1 MKPNREWWEPRDDD
15 EEEREE
21 RGGQGLHKLPAGVY
35 TDYNSP
41 TGKVRV
47 DSDGIMTV
55 ADATEAVTI
64 LGDVNPCG
72 TQQSGQARLAADA
85 QTANAQANASLM
97 AQIEAQAR
105 EPKRQLFDQV
115 RACLSPDEARAVM
128 AYEAEIAKV
137 QTEIADAVSKLGAQI
152 DNAVANPD
160 PSRVPYSGIAAW
172 VPQGPA
178 APSLSAAPRC
188 CACDGHIAQDMV
200 TGVISCGSCGLE
212 HRVVRETD
220 HLRLVA
226 AAEASARANLLADE
240 CGVLRDQNKELLAE
254 NARLRRGKR

>member
-15 EEEREE
+15 EEDGREE
-21 RGGQGLHKLPAGVY
+21 LGG
-35 TDYNSP
+35 
-41 TGKVRV
+41 
-47 DSDGIMTV
+47 
-55 ADATEAVTI
+55 
-64 LGDVNPCG
+64 VNPCG
-72 TQQSGQARLAADA
+72 TQQSGQAGLAADA
-85 QTANAQANASLM
+85 QAANAQASASFI

-137 QTEIADAVSKLGAQI
+137 QTEIADAVSKLGAQL
-152 DNAVANPD
+152 DNAMANPD
-160 PSRVPYSGIAAW
+160 PSHVPYSGFAAW
-172 VPQGPA
+172 VPQFDGQRPGYGEA
-178 APSLSAAPRC
+178 YLPTPPRC
-188 CACDGHIAQDMV
+188 CACEGRVRQDV
-200 TGVISCGSCGLE
+200 LNGVIACGSCKLE

-220 HLRLVA
+220 YQRLVA

-240 CGVLRDQNKELLAE
+240 CGVLRDQNRELLAE